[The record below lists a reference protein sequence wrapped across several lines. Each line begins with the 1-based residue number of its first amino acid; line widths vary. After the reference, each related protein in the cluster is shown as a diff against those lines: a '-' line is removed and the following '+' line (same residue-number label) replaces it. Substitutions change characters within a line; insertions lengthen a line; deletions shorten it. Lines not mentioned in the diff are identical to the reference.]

1 MTFEEF
7 EEHYGLREVE
17 KDGIEGRGVRGK
29 RDTHKKKT
37 AARGI
42 PIARFSTH
50 IDVGSLGA

>member
-17 KDGIEGRGVRGK
+17 QDGIEGRGVKGK
-29 RDTHKKKT
+29 NYTHKKKS

-42 PIARFSTH
+42 PVARFSKH
-50 IDVGSLGA
+50 IAVASLGA

>member
-17 KDGIEGRGVRGK
+17 KDGVEGRGVRGK
-29 RDTHKKKT
+29 HDTHKKKS

-50 IDVGSLGA
+50 IDVASLGA